1 MAKKLLV
8 VLHFYFVQQNLLY
21 MTKKKEAEKTAEN
34 PLETVEQLEEITAP
48 VNAIPTQEFD
58 ELQKK
63 FNDLNNTHLRLL
75 AEFDNYRKR
84 TMKEKADLLKS
95 AGESILINILPLVDD
110 FERGIKA
117 TEDST
122 DINAVREGMM
132 LIYGKFISFLNQNGV
147 KPIETNE
154 LPFDTEFHE
163 AITTMPAPTEELK
176 GKVIDCVQKG
186 YTMNEKVI
194 RFSKVVVGE

>member
-1 MAKKLLV
+1 
-8 VLHFYFVQQNLLY
+8 
-21 MTKKKEAEKTAEN
+21 MTKKKDIEENIESSSKQAE
-34 PLETVEQLEEITAP
+34 PIEEITAP
-48 VNAIPTQEFD
+48 VNAIPTEEYE

-63 FNDLNNTHLRLL
+63 FNSLNDTHLRLM

-95 AGESILINILPLVDD
+95 AGEGVLVNVLPLVDD

-117 TEDST
+117 TENST
-122 DINAVREGMM
+122 DITAVCEGMM
-132 LIYGKFISFLNQNGV
+132 LIYDKFISFLNQNGV
-147 KPIETNE
+147 KVIETNE

-163 AITTMPAPTEELK
+163 AITTIPAPTEELK

>member
-1 MAKKLLV
+1 LAKKLLV